1 MKRTFIKYLVLVAFL
16 ISGCSADLMTKEI
29 AKKEFKDH
37 ATVVIENTFDLRY
50 VENHAIAFGFLGFI
64 KNKNIRIP
72 IIFIL
77 TISATFLAFLMIWKI
92 RDKRFRLLVPFFILI
107 GGAYGN
113 IIDRM
118 LNGFVTDFLHFHYQY
133 KYNFPVFNLADILIN
148 IGLIL
153 IILQWKDFKPIFDS
167 LFENKKDLVIEK

>member
-1 MKRTFIKYLVLVAFL
+1 MKKTLVKYLVLIAFM
-16 ISGCSADLMTKEI
+16 ISGCSADLKTKDI
-29 AKKEFKDH
+29 AKKELQDH
-37 ATVVIENTFDLRY
+37 ATVLIENTFDLRY

-77 TISATFLAFLMIWKI
+77 TISATLLVFWMIWKI
-92 RDKRFRLLVPFFILI
+92 RDKRFRLLVPFFIMI

-118 LNGFVTDFLHFHYQY
+118 FNGFVTDFFHFHYQY
-133 KYNFPVFNLADILIN
+133 KYNFPVFNLADILVN

-153 IILQWKDFKPIFDS
+153 IILQWKDFKPIFDN
-167 LFENKKDLVIEK
+167 LFENEKSLIAD